1 MTTQH
6 QKRLYQALKS
16 ECEANI
22 NEALLTLDLCFDN
35 GTAIGEHTSEH
46 FMEEASKAL
55 TKLTD
60 ARDRLDTLDY
70 YFDNKNNKKQINRIL
85 KLYKNDNKTSKK
97 TLSSSKK

>member
-1 MTTQH
+1 MTH

-35 GTAIGEHTSEH
+35 GVAIGEHTSEH
-46 FMEEASKAL
+46 FIEEASKAL

-60 ARDRLDTLDY
+60 ARDRLDVLNEY
-70 YFDNKNNKKQINRIL
+70 YNESSLFNKEQLNG
-85 KLYKNDNKTSKK
+85 
-97 TLSSSKK
+97 